1 MTRDELRKVYT
12 FLKKETGADGVPS
25 RSLGS
30 KEECLEKIR
39 KIIEKIE
46 NTYAANWLRTSKKY
60 SELLYKNTGLR
71 FENNDLKLENS
82 KLKFELEELKNKKWW
97 QIWK

>member
-1 MTRDELRKVYT
+1 MTRDELRKMYT
-12 FLKKETGADGVPS
+12 FLKKETGVGGIPS

-30 KEECLEKIR
+30 KEEVLKEIR
-39 KIIEKIE
+39 KLIEKTE
-46 NTYAANWLRTSKKY
+46 NTYVANWIRTSKKY
-60 SELLYKNTGLR
+60 SELLYKNAGLR